1 MHIDKLRQLIGWMS
15 AAGLARIELKAPAFE
30 IRLQRSVGAPPPAPP
45 AAIAPQPPAAVPAAS
60 ITAKGCGFFHAR
72 HPSRDTPQV
81 SPGQAVR
88 AGDVIGVLAVGE
100 QLLVVTADIEGT
112 AGDYLVAEGQLVDYG
127 KPLLAMTGTGA

>member
-15 AAGLARIELKAPAFE
+15 TAGLARIELKTPAFE
-30 IRLQRSVGAPPPAPP
+30 IRLQRSVGTPAPTP
-45 AAIAPQPPAAVPAAS
+45 LAAIVPQPPAAVPSAS
-60 ITAKGCGFFHAR
+60 ITAKGCGYFHAR

>member
-45 AAIAPQPPAAVPAAS
+45 AAIASQQPAAAPAAS

-72 HPSRDTPQV
+72 HPSRDAPQV